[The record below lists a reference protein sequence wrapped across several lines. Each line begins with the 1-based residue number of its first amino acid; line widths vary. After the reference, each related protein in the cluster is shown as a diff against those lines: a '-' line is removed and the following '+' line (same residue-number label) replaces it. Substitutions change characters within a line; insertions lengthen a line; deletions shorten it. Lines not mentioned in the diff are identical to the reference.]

1 MAPGGDNCPVRR
13 NNYMETKIL
22 IVDDELSMRE
32 FLCILLEREGY
43 QVHQAD
49 SAEAALT
56 LLETGSYALVVS
68 DVKMPGMDG
77 LTLLEKIKQ
86 LSQDTA
92 VLVMTAFS
100 TAEQAVAAMK
110 LGAYDYIAKPFN
122 VEEIKILVRNAL
134 EKRSL
139 TKENIRLRQEVQER
153 YSFSGMIGK
162 SKKMR
167 DVYSII
173 EKVALSTANVLILG
187 ESGTGK
193 ELAAKA
199 IHYNS
204 LRRNKPF
211 VPVNCGA
218 IPETLMESELFGH
231 KKGTFTGA
239 IADRAGLFEQAEGG
253 TLFLDEIGELPLLLQ
268 AKLLR
273 VLQER
278 EFRRVGGTENKKTD
292 VRIVAAS
299 NRDLE
304 GQVEEGTFREDLFY
318 RLNVV
323 PVRMPPLRE
332 VPEDII
338 LLVEHFYRKFAQAP
352 AGSEIITPGALKLL
366 MAYPFPGNV
375 RELENLVERC
385 TVLGDSIISEDSLP
399 SKIVEYQNILLNN
412 EDLVIPLEGMNLEA
426 YLDGIEKKIVL
437 QALEK
442 SGGVKKRAAE
452 LLGLTFR
459 SMRYRLAKFGMDEES
474 NGE

>member
-1 MAPGGDNCPVRR
+1 MNTR
-13 NNYMETKIL
+13 IL
-22 IVDDELSMRE
+22 IVDDEISMRE
-32 FLCILLEREGY
+32 FLAILLEREGFL
-43 QVHQAD
+43 VDQAE
-49 SAEAALT
+49 SAEAALS
-56 LLETGSYALVVS
+56 LLDANSYDLVIS

-77 LTLLEKIKQ
+77 LALLEKIKEV
-86 LSQDTA
+86 SADTA
-92 VLVMTAFS
+92 VLMMTAFS

-110 LGAYDYIAKPFN
+110 RGAYDYIAKPFN

-139 TKENIRLRQEVQER
+139 TKENLRLRQEVQER
-153 YSFSGMIGK
+153 YSFSGLVGK

-167 DVYSII
+167 DVYTII
-173 EKVALSTANVLILG
+173 EKVAPSTANVLILG

-204 LRRNKPF
+204 PRRNKPF
-211 VPVNCGA
+211 VAVNCGA

-304 GQVEEGTFREDLFY
+304 EQVREGTYREDLFY

-323 PVRMPPLRE
+323 QVRMPALRE
-332 VPEDII
+332 APEDII

-352 AGSEIITPGALKLL
+352 AGKEIITPGALKVL

-385 TVLGDSIISEDSLP
+385 LVLGNTVITQECLPGKISDCQNVLSGREDFT
-399 SKIVEYQNILLNN
+399 
-412 EDLVIPLEGMNLEA
+412 IPVDGMNLEA
-426 YLDGIEKKIVL
+426 YLDGIEKKILL

-442 SGGVKKRAAE
+442 TGGVKKRAAE

-459 SMRYRLAKFGMDEES
+459 SMRYRLAKFGMDEE
-474 NGE
+474 